1 MKESKVKTLDFRDV
15 MLSEG
20 SLRESLSKFLGRIGE
35 ELALNTISRLN
46 LLADLIAEL
55 EGLLVRLN
63 KVEEEL
69 SRVFSQVVVES
80 IRRATPGCI
89 GLGFMSDK
97 LSMMLPGGIN
107 VGYRMSKRYVVE
119 FYTFCYFLML

>member
-69 SRVFSQVVVES
+69 SRVFFSSCCGEYTEGNS
-80 IRRATPGCI
+80 W
-89 GLGFMSDK
+89 L
-97 LSMMLPGGIN
+97 
-107 VGYRMSKRYVVE
+107 YRFRLYE
-119 FYTFCYFLML
+119 